1 MKIVLIH
8 YAAPPIIGGVE
19 AVIGQQ
25 ARLLADDGHHVS
37 IVAGRGEQ
45 TDERIPFTKLPLI
58 GSRDKEILA
67 IKRDLDKGRVPKEF
81 NSLVGK
87 IKTQLLDVIA
97 DADCLIAHNV
107 CSLNK
112 NLPLSAALKQISDS
126 GKGPRFILWNHD
138 LAWTTPRYRA
148 ELHDGYPWNLLS
160 TDWAGT
166 TQVVVSEPRRKEL
179 AELLNVAK
187 ERIHVVPNGIDA
199 TRFWK
204 LEKET
209 ERICGQLD
217 LLSAD
222 PLILLPVRITP
233 RKNIEFALNM
243 LAGLRLQ
250 FKNAKLVVTGPPG
263 PHNPA
268 NLQYFERLISLRR
281 ALQIEDGVAFLAEV
295 ADQQL
300 GDEVVADLYRMA
312 DLLFFPSQEE
322 GFGIPILEAGLAGI
336 PVFCADIAP
345 LRELGRSQVNYFSL
359 DSDPSKV
366 SDNIVKI
373 LESDPRF
380 ALRKRVLRDFTWEK
394 IYMNQIAPLLV
405 QS

>member
-1 MKIVLIH
+1 MH
-8 YAAPPIIGGVE
+8 E
-19 AVIGQQ
+19 
-25 ARLLADDGHHVS
+25 
-37 IVAGRGEQ
+37 
-45 TDERIPFTKLPLI
+45 
-58 GSRDKEILA
+58 
-67 IKRDLDKGRVPKEF
+67 
-81 NSLVGK
+81 
-87 IKTQLLDVIA
+87 
-97 DADCLIAHNV
+97 
-107 CSLNK
+107 
-112 NLPLSAALKQISDS
+112 
-126 GKGPRFILWNHD
+126 
-138 LAWTTPRYRA
+138 
-148 ELHDGYPWNLLS
+148 GYPWNLLS
-160 TDWAGT
+160 TDWPGT

-281 ALQIEDGVAFLAEV
+281 ALQIEDGAAFLAEV

-373 LESDPRF
+373 LGSDPRF

-394 IYMNQIAPLLV
+394 IYMN
-405 QS
+405 

>member
-25 ARLLADDGHHVS
+25 ARLLADDGHRVS
-37 IVAGRGEQ
+37 IIAGRGEQ
-45 TDERIPFTKLPLI
+45 TDERIPFMKLPLV
-58 GSRDKEILA
+58 GSRDKEVLA
-67 IKRDLDKGRVPKEF
+67 VKRELDMGRIPKEF
-81 NSLVGK
+81 NPLVDK
-87 IKTQLLDVIA
+87 IKAQLLNVIA
-97 DADCLIAHNV
+97 DADWLIAHNV

-112 NLPLSAALKQISDS
+112 NLALSAALKQISDS
-126 GKGPRFILWNHD
+126 GHGPGFILWNHD
-138 LAWTTPRYRA
+138 LAWTTSRYRA

-160 TDWAGT
+160 TDWFGV
-166 TQVVVSEPRRKEL
+166 TQVVVSEPRRIEL

-204 LEKET
+204 LEEET
-209 ERICGQLD
+209 KRICGQLD

-222 PLILLPVRITP
+222 PMILLPVRITP
-233 RKNIEFALNM
+233 RKNIEFALKM
-243 LAGLRLQ
+243 LAALRLH

-268 NLQYFERLISLRR
+268 NLQYFERLIGLRR
-281 ALQIEDGVAFLAEV
+281 ALQIEDGAAFLAEV

-312 DLLFFPSQEE
+312 DLLFFPSQR
-322 GFGIPILEAGLAGI
+322 GGVWHSHSRGW
-336 PVFCADIAP
+336 
-345 LRELGRSQVNYFSL
+345 
-359 DSDPSKV
+359 V
-366 SDNIVKI
+366 SRH
-373 LESDPRF
+373 SG
-380 ALRKRVLRDFTWEK
+380 VLR
-394 IYMNQIAPLLV
+394 
-405 QS
+405 